1 MVMSKKLVKAIV
13 IYVALVMVFFTLAT
27 LKTSAQEVV
36 ISYDALAQDHA
47 QEVVISYD
55 ALAQDHAWGCSPKYP
70 NLPCQ
75 KERVNP

>member
-1 MVMSKKLVKAIV
+1 MGMSKKIMKAI
-13 IYVALVMVFFTLAT
+13 IMYVTLIMVFFTCAT
-27 LKTSAQEVV
+27 LKTN
-36 ISYDALAQDHA
+36 A

-75 KERVNP
+75 KERVNPTPN

>member
-1 MVMSKKLVKAIV
+1 MAMSKKLMKAIMM
-13 IYVALVMVFFTLAT
+13 YVVLVMVFFTLGT
-27 LKTSAQEVV
+27 LKTN
-36 ISYDALAQDHA
+36 A